1 MARQSKRKVKQ
12 LKNLLIVD
20 GDTEEVYFKALLQR
34 YNMSAKN
41 VKRVSPSGGNAV
53 SFGMSEARNF
63 EVSMRKQFDN
73 YFIIIDK
80 DDLSKCEF
88 ERIQCEA
95 KHKSNVE
102 LIFSNGS
109 FEVWLLAYYQKMTS
123 KPVDTDIDN
132 SQYRRELTKHLS
144 TPYKKGDSIQLDKII
159 SSTEHPI
166 NIAYNNTIDIQ
177 ELKYDYQCTN
187 VGPFLRKLIE
197 NK

>member
-1 MARQSKRKVKQ
+1 MARQSKSKVKQ

-20 GDTEEVYFKALLQR
+20 GDTEEVYFKAILQR

-53 SFGMSEARNF
+53 SFGMSEAHNF
-63 EVSMRKQFDN
+63 EVSMHKQYDN

-88 ERIQCEA
+88 QRIQCEA
-95 KHKSNVE
+95 KRQSNVE

-123 KPVDTDIDN
+123 RPVDTDIDN
-132 SQYRRELTKHLS
+132 SQYRRELTRHLS

-159 SSTEHPI
+159 SST
-166 NIAYNNTIDIQ
+166 
-177 ELKYDYQCTN
+177 YQCTN

-197 NK
+197 NR